1 MLGASFYFHGSR
13 KGFSEGCQKIIGV
26 YSGSQLATGAAR
38 SAAEGS
44 RLGSGGASP
53 QRGPGAA
60 PRCAK
65 CLTLLP
71 IFEHGLQFRFNE
83 ITYFL
88 EH

>member
-1 MLGASFYFHGSR
+1 MAPEKVFLEVARKLLEFNFGSH
-13 KGFSEGCQKIIGV
+13 
-26 YSGSQLATGAAR
+26 LATEAVR

-44 RLGSGGASP
+44 SLGALAPSGFQG
-53 QRGPGAA
+53 QRPGGGPGAEA
-60 PRCAK
+60 PEK